1 MMKGWETTPDS
12 RKKKLNNM
20 SCVLTSGYTI
30 GCRDNI
36 GGIQE
41 VYIGT
46 WNGADL
52 TYGITASGA
61 ISSFGGTW
69 STFFTFE
76 QEVET
81 GSFTENG
88 VYSTEN
94 GTAFYEGTLEIT
106 LQKFDAAVRN
116 KVLIL
121 GQGKWRILILDQ
133 RGTYWLMGFQNPIRV
148 SAATPGLGKAFGD
161 LNGAVIT
168 FLSKEPEPVH
178 EVLPGAAAVLLA

>member
-1 MMKGWETTPDS
+1 
-12 RKKKLNNM
+12 M

-52 TYGITASGA
+52 TYGLTTSNVID
-61 ISSFGGTW
+61 SFSGTW
-69 STFFTFE
+69 SSFYTFE
-76 QEVET
+76 QEIET

-94 GTAFYEGTLEIT
+94 GTAFYEQTLEIT
-106 LQKFDAAVRN
+106 LHKMEAAIRN
-116 KVLIL
+116 QILIL

-133 RGTYWLMGFQNPIRV
+133 RGKYWLMGYQNPVRV
-148 SAATPGLGKAFGD
+148 SAATPGLGKAYGD
-161 LNGAVIT
+161 LNGAVIS
-168 FLSKEPEPVH
+168 FLGKEPEPAH
-178 EVLPGAAAVLLA
+178 EVDAAAAAVLLAS